1 MKSGGGL
8 DEVEIFLQI
17 HGEHLIFDGN
27 PLIFTNLFI
36 SFEINFYKKL
46 TLLIVMVE
54 AVMIN
59 WIYVILLFILGFI
72 TYYRKSLD
80 LFGTAVMIIM
90 GVIIIFSAGANWLLL
105 IVLFLVMSLLATK
118 YSKKYKMSLGEF
130 EGRRT
135 SKNVIS
141 NGVVAC
147 FMAAFGGYYLPFVGG
162 FIGAIATATA
172 DTLASEIGVLDA
184 HPRLITTF
192 QKVDPGTNGAVSVLG
207 TAVGIVG
214 AAIIGIAAY
223 LLGIMPNPLLAIGVS
238 IISGTVGCFA
248 DSILG
253 AVLENRHVLT
263 NEHVNLIATIVGAL
277 VGILLL

>member
-1 MKSGGGL
+1 
-8 DEVEIFLQI
+8 
-17 HGEHLIFDGN
+17 
-27 PLIFTNLFI
+27 
-36 SFEINFYKKL
+36 
-46 TLLIVMVE
+46 MV
-54 AVMIN
+54 N
-59 WIYVILLFILGFI
+59 WIYVILLFILGFV

-80 LFGTAVMIIM
+80 VLGSVVMIVM
-90 GVIIIFSAGANWLLL
+90 GIIIIFSAGANWLLL
-105 IVLFLVMSLLATK
+105 IVLFLIMSLLATK
-118 YSKKYKMSLGEF
+118 FSKKYKQSLGEF

-162 FIGAIATATA
+162 FIGAIATATS
-172 DTLASEIGVLDA
+172 DTLASEIGVLDQ

-192 QKVDPGTNGAVSVLG
+192 QKVNPGTNGAVSVLG

-214 AAIIGIAAY
+214 AAIIGIASY
-223 LLGIMPNPLLAIGVS
+223 LLGIMPNPLLAICVA
-238 IISGTVGCFA
+238 IISGTVGCFM
-248 DSILG
+248 DSVLG
-253 AVLENRHVLT
+253 AVFENRHLIT

>member
-1 MKSGGGL
+1 
-8 DEVEIFLQI
+8 
-17 HGEHLIFDGN
+17 
-27 PLIFTNLFI
+27 
-36 SFEINFYKKL
+36 
-46 TLLIVMVE
+46 
-54 AVMIN
+54 MIN
-59 WIYVILLFILGFI
+59 WVYVILLFILGFI

-80 LFGTAVMIIM
+80 LFGSAVMIIM
-90 GVIIIFSAGANWLLL
+90 GIIIIFSAGANWLLL

-118 YSKKYKMSLGEF
+118 FSKKYKMSLGEF

-172 DTLASEIGVLDA
+172 DTLASEMGVLDQN
-184 HPRLITTF
+184 PRLITTL

-207 TAVGIVG
+207 TAVGIIG

-223 LLGIMPNPLLAIGVS
+223 FLGIMTNPLLAILVS
-238 IISGTVGCFA
+238 IISGTVGCFM

-253 AVLENRHVLT
+253 ALFENRHLIT
-263 NEHVNLIATIVGAL
+263 NEHVNLLATIVGAL

>member
-1 MKSGGGL
+1 
-8 DEVEIFLQI
+8 
-17 HGEHLIFDGN
+17 
-27 PLIFTNLFI
+27 
-36 SFEINFYKKL
+36 
-46 TLLIVMVE
+46 MV
-54 AVMIN
+54 N
-59 WIYVILLFILGFI
+59 WIYVILLFILGFV

-80 LFGTAVMIIM
+80 VLGSVVMIVM
-90 GVIIIFSAGANWLLL
+90 GIIIIFSAGANWLLL

-118 YSKKYKMSLGEF
+118 FSKKYKQSLGEF

-162 FIGAIATATA
+162 FIGAIATATS
-172 DTLASEIGVLDA
+172 DTLASEIGVLDQ

-214 AAIIGIAAY
+214 AAIIGIASY
-223 LLGIMPNPLLAIGVS
+223 LLGIMPNPLLAICVA
-238 IISGTVGCFA
+238 IISGTVGCFM
-248 DSILG
+248 DSVLG
-253 AVLENRHVLT
+253 AVFENRHLIT
-263 NEHVNLIATIVGAL
+263 NEHVNLFATIVGAL

>member
-1 MKSGGGL
+1 MG
-8 DEVEIFLQI
+8 I
-17 HGEHLIFDGN
+17 
-27 PLIFTNLFI
+27 
-36 SFEINFYKKL
+36 
-46 TLLIVMVE
+46 MVE

-59 WIYVILLFILGFI
+59 WVYVVLLFILGFI

-80 LFGTAVMIIM
+80 LFGSAVMIIM
-90 GVIIIFSAGANWLLL
+90 GIVIIFSAGTNWLLL

-118 YSKKYKMSLGEF
+118 FSKKYKMSLGEF

-147 FMAAFGGYYLPFVGG
+147 FMAAFGGYYSPLVGG
-162 FIGAIATATA
+162 FVGAIATATS
-172 DTLASEIGVLDA
+172 DTLASEIGVLDQ
-184 HPRLITTF
+184 HPRLISTF

-223 LLGIMPNPLLAIGVS
+223 LLGIMPNPLVAIMVS

-248 DSILG
+248 DSLLG
-253 AVLENRHVLT
+253 AFLENRHIIT
-263 NEHVNLIATIVGAL
+263 NEHVNLIATIVGAI
-277 VGILLL
+277 VGILLM

>member
-1 MKSGGGL
+1 
-8 DEVEIFLQI
+8 
-17 HGEHLIFDGN
+17 
-27 PLIFTNLFI
+27 
-36 SFEINFYKKL
+36 
-46 TLLIVMVE
+46 MVE

-59 WIYVILLFILGFI
+59 WVYVLVLFILGFI
-72 TYYRKSLD
+72 TYKRKSLD
-80 LFGTAVMIIM
+80 LFGSAVMIIM
-90 GVIIIFSAGANWLLL
+90 GIVIIFSAGTNWLLL
-105 IVLFLVMSLLATK
+105 IILFLVMSLLATK

-172 DTLASEIGVLDA
+172 DTMASEIGVLDKN
-184 HPRLITTF
+184 PRLITTF

-207 TAVGIVG
+207 TVVGMAG

-223 LLGIMPNPLLAIGVS
+223 FLGILANPLSSILVS
-238 IISGTVGCFA
+238 IISGTVGCFM

-253 AVLENRHVLT
+253 ALFENQGWMT
-263 NEHVNLIATIVGAL
+263 NEHVNLIATIVGAI
-277 VGILLL
+277 VGILLI

>member
-1 MKSGGGL
+1 
-8 DEVEIFLQI
+8 
-17 HGEHLIFDGN
+17 
-27 PLIFTNLFI
+27 
-36 SFEINFYKKL
+36 
-46 TLLIVMVE
+46 MVE
-54 AVMIN
+54 AIMIN
-59 WIYVILLFILGFI
+59 WAYVVLLFILGAI
-72 TYYRKSLD
+72 TYKRKSLD
-80 LFGTAVMIIM
+80 LFGSAVMIIM
-90 GVIIIFSAGANWLLL
+90 GIIIIFSAGTNWLLL
-105 IVLFLVMSLLATK
+105 IILFLVMSLLATK

-147 FMAAFGGYYLPFVGG
+147 FMAAFGGYYMPFVGG
-162 FIGAIATATA
+162 FIGAIATATS
-172 DTLASEIGVLDA
+172 DTLASEIGVLDQ
-184 HPRLITTF
+184 HPRLITTL
-192 QKVDPGTNGAVSVLG
+192 QKVDPGTNGAVSMLG

-223 LLGIMPNPLLAIGVS
+223 LLGIMSNPLIAICVS
-238 IISGTVGCFA
+238 IISGTVGCFM

-253 AVLENRHVLT
+253 AVFENHGFLT

>member
-1 MKSGGGL
+1 
-8 DEVEIFLQI
+8 
-17 HGEHLIFDGN
+17 
-27 PLIFTNLFI
+27 
-36 SFEINFYKKL
+36 
-46 TLLIVMVE
+46 
-54 AVMIN
+54 MIN
-59 WIYVILLFILGFI
+59 WVYVILLFILGFI

-80 LFGTAVMIIM
+80 MFGSAVMIIM
-90 GVIIIFSAGANWLLL
+90 GVIIIFSAGTNWLLL
-105 IVLFLVMSLLATK
+105 IVLFLVMSLIATK
-118 YSKKYKMSLGEF
+118 FSKKYKMSLGEF

-172 DTLASEIGVLDA
+172 DTLASEIGVLDQN
-184 HPRLITTF
+184 PRLITTL

-207 TAVGIVG
+207 TAVGIIG
-214 AAIIGIAAY
+214 AAIIGVAAY
-223 LLGIMPNPLLAIGVS
+223 FLGVMTNPLLAILVS
-238 IISGTVGCFA
+238 VISGTVGCFM

-253 AVLENRHVLT
+253 ALFENRHLIT
-263 NEHVNLIATIVGAL
+263 NEHVNLLATIVGAL

>member
-1 MKSGGGL
+1 M
-8 DEVEIFLQI
+8 VE
-17 HGEHLIFDGN
+17 E
-27 PLIFTNLFI
+27 
-36 SFEINFYKKL
+36 
-46 TLLIVMVE
+46 VMV
-54 AVMIN
+54 N
-59 WIYVILLFILGFI
+59 WIYVILLFILGFV

-80 LFGTAVMIIM
+80 VLGSVVMIVM
-90 GVIIIFSAGANWLLL
+90 GIIIIFSAGANWLLL

-118 YSKKYKMSLGEF
+118 FSKKYKQSLGEF

-162 FIGAIATATA
+162 FIGAIATATS
-172 DTLASEIGVLDA
+172 DTLASEIGVLDP
-184 HPRLITTF
+184 HPRLITTL

-207 TAVGIVG
+207 TAIGIVG
-214 AAIIGIAAY
+214 AAIIGVAAY
-223 LLGIMPNPLLAIGVS
+223 LLGIMPNPLLAIGVA
-238 IISGTVGCFA
+238 IISGTVGCFM

-253 AVLENRHVLT
+253 AVFENRHLIT

-277 VGILLL
+277 AGILLL

>member
-1 MKSGGGL
+1 MQTIM
-8 DEVEIFLQI
+8 VNWAYV
-17 HGEHLIFDGN
+17 LI
-27 PLIFTNLFI
+27 
-36 SFEINFYKKL
+36 
-46 TLLIVMVE
+46 
-54 AVMIN
+54 
-59 WIYVILLFILGFI
+59 LFILGFI
-72 TYYRKSLD
+72 TYKRNSLD
-80 LFGTAVMIIM
+80 FFGSAVMVIM
-90 GVIIIFSAGANWLLL
+90 GIVIIFSAGANWLML
-105 IVLFLVMSLLATK
+105 IILFLVMSLLATK

-184 HPRLITTF
+184 HPRLITTL
-192 QKVDPGTNGAVSVLG
+192 QKVDPGTNGAVSPLG
-207 TAVGIVG
+207 TGIAIVG

-223 LLGIMPNPLLAIGVS
+223 LLGIVANPLSAILVAVV
-238 IISGTVGCFA
+238 SGTVGCFM

-253 AVLENRHVLT
+253 AVFENHGFLT
-263 NEHVNLIATIVGAL
+263 NEHVNLIATIVGAI
-277 VGILLL
+277 VGIILI

>member
-1 MKSGGGL
+1 
-8 DEVEIFLQI
+8 
-17 HGEHLIFDGN
+17 
-27 PLIFTNLFI
+27 
-36 SFEINFYKKL
+36 
-46 TLLIVMVE
+46 MVE

-59 WIYVILLFILGFI
+59 WVYVILLFILGFI

-80 LFGTAVMIIM
+80 MFGSAVMIIM
-90 GVIIIFSAGANWLLL
+90 GVIIIFSAGTNWLLL
-105 IVLFLVMSLLATK
+105 IVLFLVMSLIATK
-118 YSKKYKMSLGEF
+118 FSKKYKMSLGEF

-172 DTLASEIGVLDA
+172 DTLASEIGVLDQN
-184 HPRLITTF
+184 PRLITTL

-207 TAVGIVG
+207 TAVGIIG
-214 AAIIGIAAY
+214 AAIIGVAAY
-223 LLGIMPNPLLAIGVS
+223 FLGVMTNPLLAILVS
-238 IISGTVGCFA
+238 VISGTVGCFM

-253 AVLENRHVLT
+253 ALFENRHLIT
-263 NEHVNLIATIVGAL
+263 NEHVNLLATIVGAL

>member
-1 MKSGGGL
+1 
-8 DEVEIFLQI
+8 
-17 HGEHLIFDGN
+17 
-27 PLIFTNLFI
+27 
-36 SFEINFYKKL
+36 
-46 TLLIVMVE
+46 MVE

-59 WIYVILLFILGFI
+59 WVYVILLFILGFI

-80 LFGTAVMIIM
+80 MFGSAVMIIM
-90 GVIIIFSAGANWLLL
+90 GIVIIFSGGVSWLLL

-118 YSKKYKMSLGEF
+118 FSKKYKMSLGEF

-172 DTLASEIGVLDA
+172 DTLASEIGVLDKN
-184 HPRLITTF
+184 PRLITTF
-192 QKVDPGTNGAVSVLG
+192 QKVDPGTNGAISPLG
-207 TAVGIVG
+207 TGIAIVG
-214 AAIIGIAAY
+214 AAIIGIAAFI
-223 LLGIMPNPLLAIGVS
+223 LGVLPDFLPAIVVAVV
-238 IISGTVGCFA
+238 SGTVGCFA

-253 AVLENRHVLT
+253 ALFENQGWLT
-263 NEHVNLIATIVGAL
+263 NEHVNLFATIVGAI
-277 VGILLL
+277 VGILLMTFVF

>member
-1 MKSGGGL
+1 MYGFADKKSIYIIL
-8 DEVEIFLQI
+8 NI
-17 HGEHLIFDGN
+17 
-27 PLIFTNLFI
+27 
-36 SFEINFYKKL
+36 
-46 TLLIVMVE
+46 TLLNRGIVIIMVEVVMV
-54 AVMIN
+54 N
-59 WIYVILLFILGFI
+59 WVYVILLFILGFI

-80 LFGTAVMIIM
+80 LFGSAVMIIM
-90 GVIIIFSAGANWLLL
+90 GIVIIFSAGVNWLLL

-118 YSKKYKMSLGEF
+118 YSKKYKRSLGQF

-172 DTLASEIGVLDA
+172 DTLGSEIGVLDP

-192 QKVDPGTNGAVSVLG
+192 QSVDPGTNGAVSVLG
-207 TAVGIVG
+207 TVVGIVG
-214 AAIIGIAAY
+214 AGVIGIVAF
-223 LLGIMPNPLLAIGVS
+223 LLGIVPSPLSAIAVS
-238 IISGTVGCFA
+238 VISGFIGCFT

-253 AVLENRHVLT
+253 ALFENRGMIT
-263 NEHVNLIATIVGAL
+263 NEHVNLMATIVGAI
-277 VGILLL
+277 VGILLI

>member
-1 MKSGGGL
+1 MG
-8 DEVEIFLQI
+8 I
-17 HGEHLIFDGN
+17 
-27 PLIFTNLFI
+27 
-36 SFEINFYKKL
+36 
-46 TLLIVMVE
+46 MVE
-54 AVMIN
+54 AIMIN

-80 LFGTAVMIIM
+80 MFGSAVMIIM
-90 GVIIIFSAGANWLLL
+90 GIIIIFSAGTNWLLL
-105 IVLFLVMSLLATK
+105 IVLFLVMSLIATK
-118 YSKKYKMSLGEF
+118 FSKKYKLSLGEF

-162 FIGAIATATA
+162 FIGAIATATS
-172 DTLASEIGVLDA
+172 DTLASEIGVLDQ

-207 TAVGIVG
+207 TTVGIVG
-214 AAIIGIAAY
+214 AAIIGIASY
-223 LLGIMPNPLLAIGVS
+223 FLGIMPNLLMAIGVS
-238 IISGTVGCFA
+238 IVSGTVGCFM

-253 AVLENRHVLT
+253 ALFENRHLIT